1 MLSCETCGTLQRYSN
16 ISKTSLCKYLSD
28 ASHFTTL
35 VLRTTLSTGT
45 NKQRSC
51 SKGENKPNTRCF
63 RLTELS
69 FRTECLVNSSLI
81 FLNLLRLYHFPQS
94 ISSHTP
100 LYRCLATPSFLDSS
114 SVQIPIRVLISAHG
128 VSRLKKKS
136 FLEGWINLSVG
147 TKCEHV
153 DFKENEN

>member
-1 MLSCETCGTLQRYSN
+1 MELFRDILTFQR
-16 ISKTSLCKYLSD
+16 LRCVKYLSD

-51 SKGENKPNTRCF
+51 SKGENKPNISCF

-81 FLNLLRLYHFPQS
+81 FLKLLRLYHFPQS
-94 ISSHTP
+94 ISIHTP

-114 SVQIPIRVLISAHG
+114 SVQNTNPG
-128 VSRLKKKS
+128 
-136 FLEGWINLSVG
+136 F
-147 TKCEHV
+147 
-153 DFKENEN
+153 DFRSWCFQIEEKNIFWKDELT